1 MSTWKCLVGVCILL
15 LTGCTSIQNLQNLD
29 VSLTKIEAVQPVG
42 LSPRFNVHLL
52 VTNPNNQ
59 DLNIEGVTLQLNI
72 ADQKVLSGVSN
83 QIPTLSAYAETP
95 VEIKTSVNLFYI
107 FKVLKSLNQQ
117 SGEGIEYQLKT
128 TIDPDGFVPFNVT
141 KEGIL
146 DDDILQ
152 GLSTIAK

>member
-1 MSTWKCLVGVCILL
+1 MSIWKSIVGMVISALL
-15 LTGCTSIQNLQNLD
+15 LSGCTNIQNLQDLD
-29 VSLTKIEAVQPVG
+29 VSLTKIEPVQPLG

-83 QIPTLSAYAETP
+83 QLPTLKAYAETP
-95 VEIKTSVNLFYI
+95 IEISVNLFYI
-107 FKVLKSLNQQ
+107 FKVLKSINQQ
-117 SGEGIEYQLKT
+117 SADGINYQLKT
-128 TIDPDGFVPFNVT
+128 TIDPDGFVPFNIS

-146 DDDILQ
+146 DDEILQ
-152 GLSTIAK
+152 GLTDFIK